1 MEPSQAV
8 DQSPYAR
15 PSFKD
20 MEGKPKHSI
29 KTAEEDSIQIV
40 NSDAPLHTW
49 GALGMNFTITAA
61 PISIGSFL
69 ALAIGLGGSPFFF
82 YGFLFTGLGQL
93 ILCLAAAEIAS
104 SRPHPKY
111 NRLAGYIL
119 GWLTNGAWLLIYN
132 TTVLY
137 TSEILMA
144 VVEVSI
150 HQYSSHSKPWHHFLV
165 YVGVCINAL
174 VVNLPKVMDWSLS
187 ASLVFIN
194 GAALF
199 VLITLPV
206 RANPKQSATAVFV
219 SVANNS
225 GWGSAAVVFF
235 LNVLPGLASLGTCD
249 AATHMSEELELPTR
263 DVPWVM
269 VGSALLSYLVAIPTM
284 TIFLFCIVNPEAMF
298 SPVGGQPLIQLVSDG
313 HASRM
318 LTAIP
323 SALIVV
329 GFAIGSWEA
338 LISWSRLYW
347 SFSRTNGFPF
357 SNFTE
362 RTTDGVPVN
371 ALILGTALTIVIGA
385 IQLGSTTAL
394 NAVLGGA
401 SLCSGFSWIIVLSCR
416 VWRGNDAL
424 DPQRWLNLGKWGRSL
439 SGFGILWNM
448 WMITWASF
456 PLLLPVT
463 LSSMNWSSLVT
474 VGVVV
479 ISFVYYIL
487 FYRYRSDEME

>member
-69 ALAIGLGGSPFFF
+69 ALAIGLVEPSFFF

-104 SRPHPKY
+104 SRPHPVGPQKY
-111 NRLAGYIL
+111 NRLRATFL
-119 GWLTNGAWLLIYN
+119 
-132 TTVLY
+132 
-137 TSEILMA
+137 ILMA

-194 GAALF
+194 GATLF

-269 VGSALLSYLVAIPTM
+269 VRSALLSYLVAIPTM

-401 SLCSGFSWIIVLSCR
+401 SLCSGFSWIIVLSFR

-439 SGFGILWNM
+439 SGFAILWNM

>member
-1 MEPSQAV
+1 
-8 DQSPYAR
+8 
-15 PSFKD
+15 
-20 MEGKPKHSI
+20 
-29 KTAEEDSIQIV
+29 
-40 NSDAPLHTW
+40 
-49 GALGMNFTITAA
+49 
-61 PISIGSFL
+61 
-69 ALAIGLGGSPFFF
+69 
-82 YGFLFTGLGQL
+82 
-93 ILCLAAAEIAS
+93 
-104 SRPHPKY
+104 
-111 NRLAGYIL
+111 
-119 GWLTNGAWLLIYN
+119 
-132 TTVLY
+132 
-137 TSEILMA
+137 MA

-206 RANPKQSATAVFV
+206 RANPNQSATAVCV

-249 AATHMSEELELPTR
+249 AATHMSEELELPIR

-269 VGSALLSYLVAIPTM
+269 VGSALLSYLVVIPTM

-401 SLCSGFSWIIVLSCR
+401 SLCSGFSWIIVLSFR

-439 SGFGILWNM
+439 SGFAILWNM

>member
-15 PSFKD
+15 PSFED
-20 MEGKPKHSI
+20 MEGKPKHLI
-29 KTAEEDSIQIV
+29 KTAEEGSIQIK
-40 NSDAPLHTW
+40 
-49 GALGMNFTITAA
+49 F
-61 PISIGSFL
+61 
-69 ALAIGLGGSPFFF
+69 
-82 YGFLFTGLGQL
+82 
-93 ILCLAAAEIAS
+93 
-104 SRPHPKY
+104 

-119 GWLTNGAWLLIYN
+119 GWLTNGAWLLIYT

-150 HQYSSHSKPWHHFLV
+150 PQYSSHSKTWHHFLV
-165 YVGVCINAL
+165 YVGVWINAL
-174 VVNLPKVMDWSLS
+174 LVNLPKF
-187 ASLVFIN
+187 FIN

-199 VLITLPV
+199 VLITLLV

-249 AATHMSEELELPTR
+249 AATHMAEELELPTR
-263 DVPWVM
+263 DMPRVIIW
-269 VGSALLSYLVAIPTM
+269 SALLNYLVAILTM
-284 TIFLFCIVNPEAMF
+284 TIFLFCIINPEAML
-298 SPVGGQPLIQLVSDG
+298 SPVGGQPLIQLLSDG
-313 HASRM
+313 YTSTV
-318 LTAIP
+318 LTAIAG
-323 SALIVV
+323 ALIVV
-329 GFAIGSWEA
+329 GFAIGSWAA
-338 LISWSRLYW
+338 LVSWSRLYW
-347 SFSRTNGFPF
+347 SFLRTNGFPF

-371 ALILGTALTIVIGA
+371 ALILGTVLTIVIGA

-394 NAVLGGA
+394 KAVLGGA
-401 SLCSGFSWIIVLSCR
+401 SLCSGFSWIVIFSIR

-424 DPQRWLNLGKWGRSL
+424 DPQRWLNLGKWGRPL
-439 SGFGILWNM
+439 SGFAILWNM
-448 WMITWASF
+448 WTITSASF
-456 PLLLPVT
+456 PLFLPVT
-463 LSSMNWSSLVT
+463 LSSMNWSSLVA

-479 ISFVYYIL
+479 ISYVYYIL
-487 FYRYRSDEME
+487 FYRHRSDEME